1 MLRRKNKGRKGIL
14 GWGWQ
19 ISLLERVARNGLP
32 RVILEQRPEREQRG
46 SSELNNEVLNN
57 SVECDARIEILRN
70 KALEVCNRFGSNVRI
85 KANQHLAEVLNVDY
99 NVIRGGG
106 TVCNTVERING

>member
-19 ISLLERVARNGLP
+19 ISLLERVARNSLP

-46 SSELNNEVLNN
+46 SSEDPGKVFQAGDSVCQGPGVDSEGAPVKKNEREG
-57 SVECDARIEILRN
+57 VE
-70 KALEVCNRFGSNVRI
+70 
-85 KANQHLAEVLNVDY
+85 
-99 NVIRGGG
+99 
-106 TVCNTVERING
+106 ER

>member
-46 SSELNNEVLNN
+46 SSEDPGQVFQAGDSVCKGPGVDSEGAPVKKNEREG
-57 SVECDARIEILRN
+57 VE
-70 KALEVCNRFGSNVRI
+70 
-85 KANQHLAEVLNVDY
+85 
-99 NVIRGGG
+99 
-106 TVCNTVERING
+106 ER